1 VIVEKVIRW
10 GFIILVALHAACGF
24 YSTSSRTA
32 GDIKKIAVPYLEND
46 TAEPDIEIE
55 ITQRVIDGLVEDNT
69 LKVTSDQDA
78 DAILEGSII
87 EYANV
92 PITFSNELQ
101 ADQYRLLIGL
111 RVSLLNKKDN
121 SYIWQDKSIKAQAN
135 YYLETTTEHTYEKAL
150 EDIYRDIVEKILSS
164 TVQDW

>member
-1 VIVEKVIRW
+1 MVARIIRW
-10 GFIILVALHAACGF
+10 GFISFLALYTACGY

-32 GDIKKIAVPYLEND
+32 GDIKKIAVPYLDNA

-55 ITQRVIDGLVEDNT
+55 ITQRIIDGLVEDNT

-78 DAILEGSII
+78 DAVLEGSII

-111 RVSLLNKKDN
+111 RVSLLGKKDN
-121 SYIWQDKSIKAQAN
+121 AYIWQDKNIKAQAN
-135 YYLETTTEHTYEKAL
+135 YYLDTTTEHTYDKAL
-150 EDIYRDIVEKILSS
+150 EDIYRDIVENILSS
-164 TVQDW
+164 TVQEW

>member
-1 VIVEKVIRW
+1 MASRFIRW
-10 GFIILVALHAACGF
+10 ALISLIALYSACGY

-32 GDIKKIAVPYLEND
+32 GDIKRISVPYLNNE

-55 ITQRVIDGLVEDNT
+55 ITQRIIGGLVDDNT
-69 LKVTSDQDA
+69 LKVTSEQDA

-111 RVSLLNKKDN
+111 RVSLLGKKDN
-121 SYIWQDKSIKAQAN
+121 AYIWQDKNIKAQAN
-135 YYLETTTEHTYEKAL
+135 YYLDTTTEHTYEKAL
-150 EDIYRDIVEKILSS
+150 EDIYRDIVENILSS
-164 TVQDW
+164 TVQEW